1 MGKLTDKQKLDFQ
14 ERVKYYK
21 NLIDE
26 AEKKQKELNQLIIK
40 EPENEWLNRIK
51 SANNNLNIISLNCA
65 MSEMSYFILGIKNTA
80 YLDRARQTIYEVLS
94 NLEKIVTNYVDVPFS
109 DYEEQLHRIDDYSDA
124 ERVKLI
130 KMMGFCVDRLADD
143 FGENSK
149 WRWSFVE
156 INARVSVIAKNLL
169 DMHRY
174 QKCDD
179 PREEGYRERRE
190 HLKLVLES
198 LSDAAKGYRDK
209 FELSTKD
216 PEDMKKGIDHLKALL
231 RIYQINQDA
240 EKVESTKKN
249 IEVWSAILDKH
260 MAALDK
266 AKRSGPLKK

>member
-21 NLIDE
+21 NQIEE
-26 AEKKQKELNQLIIK
+26 ADKRQKEINQQIIK
-40 EPENEWLNRIK
+40 EPENEGLNRIK
-51 SANNNLNIISLNCA
+51 AANNILNMISLNCS
-65 MSEMSYFILGIKNTA
+65 MSEMSFYILGIKNTA
-80 YLDRARQTIYEVLS
+80 YLDRARQLIYEVLS
-94 NLEKIVTNYVDVPFS
+94 NLEKIVSNYVDVPFV
-109 DYEEQLHRIDDYSDA
+109 DYEEKLHSIEDYSDS
-124 ERVKLI
+124 ERLKLI
-130 KMMGFCVDRLADD
+130 KMLGFCVDRLADD

-156 INARVSVIAKNLL
+156 INARVSVVAKNLL
-169 DMHRY
+169 DLKRY

-190 HLKLVLES
+190 HLKLVQET

-216 PEDMKKGIDHLKALL
+216 PEDMKKGIDHIKALL
-231 RIYQINQDA
+231 RIYQLNQDV
-240 EKVESTKKN
+240 EKIESTKKN

-266 AKRSGPLKK
+266 AKRPGQIKK

>member
-80 YLDRARQTIYEVLS
+80 YLDRARQTVYEVLS
-94 NLEKIVTNYVDVPFS
+94 NIEKIVTNYVDVPFT

-156 INARVSVIAKNLL
+156 IYARVSVIAKNLL
-169 DMHRY
+169 DMRRY

-198 LSDAAKGYRDK
+198 LTDAAKGYRDK

-266 AKRSGPLKK
+266 AKRSGPIKK